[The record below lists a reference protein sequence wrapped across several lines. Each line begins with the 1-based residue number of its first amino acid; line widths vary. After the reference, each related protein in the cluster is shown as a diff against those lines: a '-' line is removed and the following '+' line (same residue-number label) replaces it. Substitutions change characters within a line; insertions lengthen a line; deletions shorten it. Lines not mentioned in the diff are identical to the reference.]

1 MIEEWHGYIA
11 KAEENFEAAKHAIE
25 QGWYNIAGSRAY
37 YAAFH
42 AAIALLQRF
51 TSYRPDRQ
59 KGRVRWSH
67 AAVQAQCSNL
77 LVRGAKILP
86 AGHKSTLPELMGYR
100 ETADYGSDNLS
111 KRFAREALKKAKDF
125 VRISST
131 RING

>member
-1 MIEEWHGYIA
+1 MIEDWHGYIA
-11 KAEENFEAAKHAIE
+11 KAEENLKAAEHAFG
-25 QGWYNIAGSRAY
+25 QGWCDVVGSRAY

-59 KGRVRWSH
+59 KGRVRWPH

-77 LVRGAKILP
+77 LVRAKILP
-86 AGHKSTLPELMGYR
+86 SEHKSTLPELMGYR
-100 ETADYGSDNLS
+100 ETADYGSDSLS
-111 KRFAREALKKAKDF
+111 KRFAKEALKKAKDF
-125 VRISST
+125 VTIAST

>member
-1 MIEEWHGYIA
+1 LLEEWHGYIA

-37 YAAFH
+37 YAVFH

-51 TSYRPDRQ
+51 TSYRPDCQ

-77 LVRGAKILP
+77 LVRTKILP
-86 AGHKSTLPELMGYR
+86 AEHKSTLPELMGYR
-100 ETADYGSDNLS
+100 ETADYGSDSLS
-111 KRFAREALKKAKDF
+111 KRFAKEALKKAKDF
-125 VRISST
+125 VKMAST